1 MNSPSNKKTY
11 AERIQSKI
19 ENSMKLKDTDRYEN
33 KGLGDSDKKKHI
45 LSGQLK
51 DNTASLNAHHSEDS
65 IAGATSFY
73 INSDALTGKNRDNG
87 ENISDQTHVSY
98 GSSYIVKAHDKVIG
112 GTNDSYE
119 QRKLSKTE
127 DSLKLSDT
135 EHYVN
140 KGIGNASIKE
150 EKLSGQ
156 LKENTASVNTHN
168 REESTAG
175 AASFYI
181 NSDFLMG
188 RSRDSGENISGQ
200 TPVSCGSSYIS
211 RAHDNAVG
219 GTNDSYEQRKL
230 SKTEDNLKLSDTEHY
245 ANNGVGN
252 VGMKEEILAG
262 QLKGST
268 LSPGIESYISLVPT
282 DLPKKV
288 HVKSPHI
295 TEGFISNISHEQWEK
310 FRTKHEKKKSSA
322 KSEKK
327 ERAKLEKEAV
337 KYQKAL
343 NNAEIKFNKQ
353 KIKHLKKE
361 KNEIGKEDGKSGK
374 SQNVIGKGATAIR
387 QSADIVKN
395 VTNDIQDNKTS
406 DDVIMERS
414 YAMAGAVAKGAGT
427 LTKGLVKATVSV
439 ASIEAR
445 HKISSN
451 RAEKHAIKE
460 QIKEIKGVNK
470 TLKRDSPKLY
480 ATHGHSDNETIKKNI
495 KYYKERKKDIDKQR
509 KQGKADANNKKAD
522 KKANRKA
529 EAKANEKANR
539 NAYIKDYT
547 RKKIISG
554 LIKPE
559 SDKENN
565 MSTGFGSFVAG
576 IAKRYMD
583 DFFKGLVKWFLGI
596 IGQVIL
602 TIVSTLL
609 SVVIFMMPVILP
621 VGAVVA
627 VICGLFGFLFGDI
640 SGEQANELYCVN
652 VLNEYYNDFNQ
663 ASYDWLLKN
672 KGNTTGYK
680 VVYADDCSKVDNFQD
695 ALLLYV
701 ALSADNLS
709 DGTSDGSYLVVDTY
723 AEVQAMNKA
732 FSMLTYA
739 EVSGKVRNVHRFTL
753 ADVESQLSLSDSQKE
768 MLELEKSLIADSSGL
783 NLGERTPGKY
793 SDDIGVLPASE
804 KAQVAVNFALS
815 KLGCPYSHGF
825 RNDGLHFDCSSL
837 VYYAWLEAGIN
848 ISPNLIGNAG
858 TTETEAKY
866 FEEAGQIVNI
876 NDYSELLPGDLIF
889 LSPYQATANYGY
901 KNITHVVMYIGN
913 NLVVHAP
920 QEGDVVN
927 ISPIYWDSSQFVE
940 VARPQ

>member
-51 DNTASLNAHHSEDS
+51 DDTASLNAHHSEDS

-87 ENISDQTHVSY
+87 ENISDQTPVSY
-98 GSSYIVKAHDKVIG
+98 GSFYIAKAHDKVIG
-112 GTNDSYE
+112 GKNDSYE

-140 KGIGNASIKE
+140 NGVDNKDIKE
-150 EKLSGQ
+150 EILAGQ
-156 LKENTASVNTHN
+156 LKETAISLNTH
-168 REESTAG
+168 RE
-175 AASFYI
+175 
-181 NSDFLMG
+181 
-188 RSRDSGENISGQ
+188 ENISDQ
-200 TPVSCGSSYIS
+200 TPVSYGSFYIAK
-211 RAHDNAVG
+211 AHEKVVDKK
-219 GTNDSYEQRKL
+219 NDSYEQRKL
-230 SKTEDNLKLSDTEHY
+230 SKIEESLKLSDTEHY
-245 ANNGVGN
+245 VNNGVDN
-252 VGMKEEILAG
+252 KNIKEEILAE
-262 QLKGST
+262 QLKEKT
-268 LSPGIESYISLVPT
+268 LSPNLESYISFLPT

-288 HVKSPHI
+288 HIKTPHI
-295 TEGFISNISHEQWEK
+295 IGSVVSVKPQ
-310 FRTKHEKKKSSA
+310 
-322 KSEKK
+322 KK
-327 ERAKLEKEAV
+327 ENRQKLIKEAV
-337 KYQKAL
+337 KNQKAL
-343 NNAEIKFNKQ
+343 NNAEIKLNKQ
-353 KIKHLKKE
+353 KIKYLKKE
-361 KNEIGKEDGKSGK
+361 KNEIGKEDGKSK
-374 SQNVIGKGATAIR
+374 NIIGKGATAIR

-395 VTNDIQDNKTS
+395 VTNDMQDNKAS

-414 YAMAGAVAKGAGT
+414 YAMAGAAAKGAGT

-509 KQGKADANNKKAD
+509 KQGKADANTKKAD
-522 KKANRKA
+522 KKANRNA

-565 MSTGFGSFVAG
+565 MSTGFGGFVAG
-576 IAKRYMD
+576 IAKCYMD

-709 DGTSDGSYLVVDTY
+709 DGISDGSYLVVDTY
-723 AEVQAMNKA
+723 AEVQAMDKA

-753 ADVESQLSLSDSQKE
+753 ADVESQLSDSQKE
-768 MLELEKSLIADSSGL
+768 MLELERSLIADSSGL

-793 SDDIGVLPASE
+793 SDDICVLPASE

-815 KLGCPYSHGF
+815 KLGCPYSQGF

-920 QEGDVVN
+920 QEGDVVK
-927 ISPIYWDSSQFVE
+927 ISPIYWDRSQMVE